1 MMRSLLAPRTLGV
14 AALLL
19 VLTGLGTAR
28 CAQAAREETVDLR
41 QRQAAMRQDQIE
53 ARSALRSER
62 IKLELERA
70 REAPFT
76 EATPYLELVLEDGRL
91 ILGQGVARLREI
103 PFRAAV
109 SPGVRQIRQVD
120 RLTILVD
127 DDLRL
132 DRVPLGQAPD
142 SSSAGT
148 FPLTPADFDA
158 LRAILRPGHRVFVY

>member
-1 MMRSLLAPRTLGV
+1 MT
-14 AALLL
+14 ALLL
-19 VLTGLGTAR
+19 ALAGLGTAR
-28 CAQAAREETVDLR
+28 CAGVAREQTVALR
-41 QRQAAMRQDQIE
+41 ERQAEMREEQIE
-53 ARSALRSER
+53 ARSALRAER

-76 EATPYLELVLEDGRL
+76 DAAPYLELVLEDGRL

-109 SPGVRQIRQVD
+109 SPGVRQVRQVD
-120 RLTILVD
+120 RVSILVD

-132 DRVPLGQAPD
+132 DRVPLGQASD
-142 SSSAGT
+142 SVAAGT

-158 LRAILRPGHRVFVY
+158 LRAVLRPGHRVFVY

>member
-1 MMRSLLAPRTLGV
+1 MRHLPAAPRTLGV

-19 VLTGLGTAR
+19 GLTALGTDR
-28 CAQAAREETVDLR
+28 CARGVREETVVLR
-41 QRQAAMRQDQIE
+41 QRQAAMRQEQVE

-76 EATPYLELVLEDGRL
+76 EAAPYLELVLEDGRL

-109 SPGVRQIRQVD
+109 SPGVRQVRQVD
-120 RLTILVD
+120 RVSILVD

-132 DRVPLGQAPD
+132 DRVPLGQTLD
-142 SSSAGT
+142 SVATGT
-148 FPLTPADFDA
+148 FPLRPADFDA
-158 LRAILRPGHRVFVY
+158 LRAVLRPGHRVFVY